1 MAWYLS
7 YIIEQLTDSG
17 DIISPITNPVIVPTR
32 SNYSGEEVHRWFKLQ
47 LANVFCKA
55 RDALFTTENLEHEL
69 LKDKEMQRSFLRSLA
84 IGVVLLLDLIFQ
96 RSRACFSWNN
106 PVALPDLYFYLSLWP
121 VAPIAKGVGDIVSVA
136 LSVVSLLHSPIT
148 RCVWRDTG
156 SLSVWRETRKLGWNR
171 VDSGQ
176 INTVRKIVPKLRF
189 GLS

>member
-7 YIIEQLTDSG
+7 CIIEQLTDSA

-32 SNYSGEEVHRWFKLQ
+32 SNYRGEEVHRWVKLQ
-47 LANVFCKA
+47 FVNVFCKA
-55 RDALFTTENLEHEL
+55 RDALFTTQNSEHEL
-69 LKDKEMQRSFLRSLA
+69 LKDKEMQHSFFRSLS

-106 PVALPDLYFYLSLWP
+106 PVALPNPYFYLSLWP
-121 VAPIAKGVGDIVSVA
+121 VAPMAKGVGGIVCVT

-148 RCVWRDTG
+148 GCVWRDTG
-156 SLSVWRETRKLGWNR
+156 SLSLWRETQKLGWNR

-176 INTVRKIVPKLRF
+176 INTVKKIVPKLRF
-189 GLS
+189 GLT